1 MCLIVC
7 FNQMIKCNFTR
18 LMEKNSTTEEKI
30 KQAAR
35 KVFTQKGY
43 AATRTR
49 DIAEESGFNLALIN
63 YYFRSKEKLFDIIMT
78 EEISG
83 FAEKV
88 VAIVNTA
95 TTGFY
100 EKVEQIADTYISFLI
115 DHPGVP
121 LFIINAMNDDPKKF
135 FSKMGFNPKT
145 EPPIVLMQL
154 LEILIQEKR
163 NVHPMNIMMNIMGMI
178 VFPFLATPIAQRIG
192 NMSKSEL
199 MFVLEH
205 RKKMIPVWTKAII
218 EAS

>member
-1 MCLIVC
+1 
-7 FNQMIKCNFTR
+7 MIKCNFTV

-43 AATRTR
+43 AGTRTR

-83 FAEKV
+83 FAKKV
-88 VAIVNTA
+88 LEIVNTA
-95 TTGFY
+95 TTSFY
-100 EKVEQIADTYISFLI
+100 EKVEQISESYIGFLI

-121 LFIINAMNDDPKKF
+121 LFIINTMNDDPKKF
-135 FSKMGFNPKT
+135 FSKIGFGAKT
-145 EPPIVLMQL
+145 QPPIMLIQL
-154 LEILIQEKR
+154 LEILIKEKR
-163 NVHPMNIMMNIMGMI
+163 NVHPMNIMMNVIGMI
-178 VFPFLATPIAQRIG
+178 VFPFLATPIAQRVG
-192 NMSKSEL
+192 NMSKNEFML
-199 MFVLEH
+199 ILEH

-218 EAS
+218 EAC